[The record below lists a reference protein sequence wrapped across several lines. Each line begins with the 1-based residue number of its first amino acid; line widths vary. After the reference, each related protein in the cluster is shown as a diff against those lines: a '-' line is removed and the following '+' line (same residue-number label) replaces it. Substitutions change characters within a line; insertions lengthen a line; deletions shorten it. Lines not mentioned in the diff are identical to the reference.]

1 MKIIIA
7 GGTGFIGS
15 ALVNALL
22 PEKHE
27 IIVLSRA
34 PEKIKLAHPAIQ
46 LVKWDGKTGDGWAR
60 YADGAD
66 ALVNLAGEP
75 IAPLPW
81 FGERKIKIRAS
92 RVNAGYA
99 LADAA
104 LQAKNKPRA
113 LVQAS
118 AVGYYGLR
126 GDERLNEDAP
136 PGDDYLAQVCRAWEA
151 ATLAVEAQGVRRAVY
166 RTGLVLARHGG
177 ILPLMALPFQ
187 FFVGG
192 RVGDGKQ
199 WMSWIHL
206 ADEIAAIKTL
216 IQNENA
222 RGAFNLVAPNPVRN
236 QTFARA
242 LAQALGR
249 PSVIPT
255 PAFALKAPFGEMADL
270 LLLGGQ
276 RVAPQRLAQLGF
288 QFRFPTIEAALQDVY
303 RK

>member
-1 MKIIIA
+1 MKIIVA

-34 PEKIKLAHPAIQ
+34 PEKIKLTHPAIQ

-92 RVNAGYA
+92 RVDAGHA
-99 LADAA
+99 LVDAVR
-104 LQAKNKPRA
+104 QTRNKPRV

-126 GDERLNEDAP
+126 GDDMLTEDAS
-136 PGDDYLAQVCRAWEA
+136 PGDDYLAQVCVAWENSSS
-151 ATLAVEAQGVRRAVY
+151 AVEAQGVRRAIY
-166 RTGLVLARHGG
+166 RTGLVLARRGG

-187 FFVGG
+187 FFIGG

-222 RGAFNLVAPNPVRN
+222 RGAFNLVAPNPTRN
-236 QTFARA
+236 ADFSKALGNA
-242 LAQALGR
+242 LAR
-249 PSVIPT
+249 PSAFPT
-255 PAFALKAPFGEMADL
+255 PAFALKLPFGEMAEL

-276 RVAPQRLAQLGF
+276 RVAPQRLTQLGF
-288 QFRFPTIEAALQDVY
+288 QFRFPTIEATLQDVY